1 MVDFRD
7 TEQEAA
13 FRSDVR
19 AFIAEHGDKGAGS
32 GEEAR
37 ADRATLDPWRDALV
51 ELGWIAPAWPVEVG
65 GAGLS
70 IIEQFIL
77 NQEFAEHGLAN
88 VGGLG
93 VNFFGPALIIHGTD
107 EQKREHLGALLR
119 GEVMW
124 CQGWSEP
131 GAGSDLASLQTRAL
145 REGDEYIVNGQKI
158 WTSGAQFADKMYLLT
173 RTDPDAPKHRGIS
186 LLTLDMRQP
195 GVSVRPLTTMDNR
208 QPFNEVFFEDV
219 HVPVSNRVGEEN
231 RGWYVGM
238 TVTDFERSS
247 IGSNVGAQRRLR
259 ETLKI
264 AVGHAEH
271 EVRGRASYQW
281 RHDFTDRWIEA
292 EVSRLFAYRVV
303 TMQNRGLV
311 PNHEGS
317 MAKVF
322 LSDVGQRIAATE
334 LKLYGLYGGLWD
346 QGRSE
351 AEGGAVATR
360 FLGAVSRSIAGGTSE
375 IQRNII
381 ATRGLGLPRG

>member
-1 MVDFRD
+1 
-7 TEQEAA
+7 
-13 FRSDVR
+13 
-19 AFIAEHGDKGAGS
+19 
-32 GEEAR
+32 
-37 ADRATLDPWRDALV
+37 
-51 ELGWIAPAWPVEVG
+51 
-65 GAGLS
+65 
-70 IIEQFIL
+70 
-77 NQEFAEHGLAN
+77 
-88 VGGLG
+88 
-93 VNFFGPALIIHGTD
+93 
-107 EQKREHLGALLR
+107 
-119 GEVMW
+119 
-124 CQGWSEP
+124 
-131 GAGSDLASLQTRAL
+131 
-145 REGDEYIVNGQKI
+145 
-158 WTSGAQFADKMYLLT
+158 
-173 RTDPDAPKHRGIS
+173 
-186 LLTLDMRQP
+186 
-195 GVSVRPLTTMDNR
+195 
-208 QPFNEVFFEDV
+208 
-219 HVPVSNRVGEEN
+219 
-231 RGWYVGM
+231 M

-264 AVGHAEH
+264 AVEH
-271 EVRGRASYQW
+271 PRQEVPGRDSYQW

-351 AEGGAVATR
+351 AEAGAVATR